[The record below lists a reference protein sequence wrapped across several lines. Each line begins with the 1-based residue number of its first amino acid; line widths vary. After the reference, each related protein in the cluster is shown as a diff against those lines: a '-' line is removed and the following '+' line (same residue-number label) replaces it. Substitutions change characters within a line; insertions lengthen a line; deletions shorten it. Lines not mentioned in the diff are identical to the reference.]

1 MKLQDITHQQ
11 TEEFLEMMRGGQDC
25 TVKIYSL
32 GEYSVLYSYNNS
44 SQHASVSHSHKDV
57 SVEVIDIVIT
67 QLLKTSLE
75 NVQIFRVPNSNVVH
89 FHVDNIEIK
98 VLH

>member
-1 MKLQDITHQQ
+1 MKLKDVAHQQ
-11 TEEFLEMMRGGQDC
+11 TDEFLEMVRGGQDC
-25 TVKIYSL
+25 TLKVYSL

-44 SQHASVSHSHKDV
+44 SQHASVSHIHKDV
-57 SVEVIDIVIT
+57 SHEIIKIIVT
-67 QLLKTSLE
+67 RLLKTRIE

-89 FHVDNIEIK
+89 FNVNNTEIK

>member
-1 MKLQDITHQQ
+1 MKLKDVTHQQ
-11 TEEFLEMMRGGQDC
+11 TDEFLEMVRGGQDC
-25 TVKIYSL
+25 TLKVYSL

-57 SVEVIDIVIT
+57 SHEIIKIIVT
-67 QLLKTSLE
+67 RLLKTRIE

-89 FHVDNIEIK
+89 FNVNNTEIK